1 MALTFWARLCI
12 WRHCNMAI
20 TLPYSQQVSKW
31 VSALCLSHV
40 SKSWVAS
47 VLLCF
52 CLFVGIGVGSWG
64 GEMAVEEVSVVHA
77 CTMCQ
82 LVTSMEGQ
90 NCAASTLGHRR
101 SGESRMIKNAR
112 YWTQA
117 QYEYGIFEL
126 GILARRLVRRNEGTL
141 SQSYPELHP
150 RFFRCNRGVIPS
162 RMHWPQSLEFA
173 EDRRDNE
180 AKKLHSWMEIRF
192 THTRTKQQNH
202 RQAIK
207 VNAWKWSCMRSCTH
221 TSIADSLIAALFSAF
236 ERAYLSRDPVLQRW
250 EEEWSGREFLAEN
263 NLL

>member
-1 MALTFWARLCI
+1 MGIVWEAYHKEVPIFGGPWNHAWFDGCTLLFNFYVSNAGNYWHWLSEQDYVFGGTATWRSLC
-12 WRHCNMAI
+12 H
-20 TLPYSQQVSKW
+20 TVSRYQSEW
-31 VSALCLSHV
+31 V
-40 SKSWVAS
+40 
-47 VLLCF
+47 LCF
-52 CLFVGIGVGSWG
+52 SPMLASLEWLQFCFVFVCLLELVLAVGG

-117 QYEYGIFEL
+117 QYVYGIFEL
-126 GILARRLVRRNEGTL
+126 GILASRLVRRNEGTL
-141 SQSYPELHP
+141 SQSYPELHS

-173 EDRRDNE
+173 KDRRDNE
-180 AKKLHSWMEIRF
+180 SKDLHSWMEIRF
-192 THTRTKQQNH
+192 TRTKQQNH

-207 VNAWKWSCMRSCTH
+207 VYKCVKMIMH
-221 TSIADSLIAALFSAF
+221 
-236 ERAYLSRDPVLQRW
+236 
-250 EEEWSGREFLAEN
+250 G
-263 NLL
+263 